1 MFEVK
6 ILADSMSAENKS
18 RLTTALMT
26 YPRMVHSEHLRHR
39 AFSFNVASSRAIP
52 VEKILKA
59 ASLDPVIPIHFGAAQ
74 KGMQAFNEVADN
86 TKSKAL
92 EIILRHSQYAI
103 QMANELLELGLHKQ
117 VVNRYIEPFS
127 WCTVICSG
135 TDRAWRH
142 FYSLRCH
149 EMAEPHI
156 RYIAEI
162 TYDAMEESKPKILQ
176 EGELHLPLFGFDN
189 DDEITDNY
197 EKMKISSARCA
208 RVSYLTHH
216 GLRDTSEDIRLFE
229 TLVSGRHWSP
239 LEHPA
244 ICCLEGNGGNYGKGW
259 TQFRKTFEGEFTP

>member
-6 ILADSMSAENKS
+6 VLCDSISAATKS
-18 RLTTALMT
+18 RLTTVQMT
-26 YPRMVHSEHLRHR
+26 YPRFVHSEHLRHR

-59 ASLDPVIPIHFGAAQ
+59 ASSDPVIPIHFGAAQ
-74 KGMQAFNEVADN
+74 KGMQAFNEIDETSKNKAIEILLRQRDN
-86 TKSKAL
+86 T
-92 EIILRHSQYAI
+92 I

-156 RYIAEI
+156 RHISEM
-162 TYDAMEESKPKILQ
+162 TYAAMEESTPNMLQ

-189 DDEITDNY
+189 DVEITDKTD
-197 EKMKISSARCA
+197 KMKISAARCA
-208 RVSYLTHH
+208 RVSYLTHS
-216 GLRDTSEDIRLFE
+216 GKRDVSEDIRLFE
-229 TLVSGRHWSP
+229 TLASGRHWSP

-244 ICCLEGNGGNYGKGW
+244 ICQSGGMGGNFGKGW